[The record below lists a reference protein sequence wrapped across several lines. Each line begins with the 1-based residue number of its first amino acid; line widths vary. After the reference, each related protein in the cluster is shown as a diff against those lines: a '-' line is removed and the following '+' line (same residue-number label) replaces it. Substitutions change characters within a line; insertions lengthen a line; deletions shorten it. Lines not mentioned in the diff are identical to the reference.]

1 MISPFKGRFR
11 ITQTQHET
19 HDGLDIVALDD
30 PTVYSTIDGTVEKVG
45 WESTLNHY
53 KGFGYYVVLRTGDLY
68 YFFGHLVK
76 NSSPLKVG
84 SRIRKGEIVG
94 VMGNTGR
101 STGPHLHYCCRRDRS
116 KAKVQNISTLSGIP
130 NREGEYK
137 PSTSGTTFLKP
148 GTWNVRT
155 GPSFDAAVARVV
167 KGTQTVIYVD
177 IVSGDG
183 IKWYQLRDGNYISV
197 NACV

>member
-11 ITQTQHET
+11 VTQTQHET

-30 PTVYSTIDGTVEKVG
+30 PTVYSTIDGVVVKVG
-45 WESTLNHY
+45 WENVLIHSQ
-53 KGFGYYVVLRTGDLY
+53 GFGYYVVLRHDNLY
-68 YFFGHLVK
+68 YFFGHLK
-76 NSSPLKVG
+76 SKSSPLKEGQKIARGDVVG
-84 SRIRKGEIVG
+84 I
-94 VMGNTGR
+94 MGNTGR

-116 KAKVQNISTLSGIP
+116 KAKVQNISKLSGIP

-155 GPSFDAAVARVV
+155 GPSFDAPVARVV

-177 IVSGDG
+177 VVRGDG
-183 IKWYQLRDGNYISV
+183 INWYQLRDGTYISV